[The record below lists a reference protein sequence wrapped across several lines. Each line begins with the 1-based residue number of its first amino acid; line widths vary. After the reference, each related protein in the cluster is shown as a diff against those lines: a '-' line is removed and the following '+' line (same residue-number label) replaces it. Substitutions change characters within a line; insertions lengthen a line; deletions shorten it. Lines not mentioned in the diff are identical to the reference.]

1 MNIRELVGEY
11 KVRAE
16 QVFLP
21 ELYPEKVFINKEVFY
36 IECKHGI
43 TIYEYDDSVYDIYIP
58 SKGIYNNIL
67 EALDKDDIVEAVELD
82 GEGQIFL
89 KKEALG
95 KYKKELRMY
104 ESGAKSS
111 PTAMTTYKYKYKDL
125 KVEKYEQ
132 LVKR

>member
-1 MNIRELVGEY
+1 MKELVGEY
-11 KVRAE
+11 KVRG
-16 QVFLP
+16 QQIFLP
-21 ELYPEKVFINKEVFY
+21 ELHPDKVFIDKENFY
-36 IECKHGI
+36 IECKGGI
-43 TIYEYDDSVYDIYIP
+43 TIYEYDDTMYDIYIP

-67 EALDKDDIVEAVELD
+67 ESLDRDDVVEAVELD

-111 PTAMTTYKYKYKDL
+111 PTALTTYKHKYKEL